1 VILLTFGN
9 RLKSLLDERQVTQK
23 QLAQDLNIA
32 STTVN
37 GYVQDYREPDFAT
50 LDLLASYFSVS
61 ADYLIG
67 HAGYESKNKQLNAN
81 ESEIITLFRILTDEQ
96 QDYLIGQA
104 KLYIRCNS
112 RKEKQISS
120 DITLK
125 SEA

>member
-1 VILLTFGN
+1 MTFGN
-9 RLKSLLDERQVTQK
+9 RLKNLLDERQVTQK

-37 GYVQDYREPDFAT
+37 GYVTDYREPDFAT

-67 HAGYESKNKQLNAN
+67 RSEYEEKNKQLNAN
-81 ESEIITLFRILTDEQ
+81 ESEIINLFRILTCEQ
-96 QDYLIGQA
+96 QEYLTGQA
-104 KLYIRCNS
+104 KLYIGCNS
-112 RKEKQISS
+112 KKEKQTLS
-120 DITLK
+120 DMTLK